1 MRNTLVTLAA
11 YQKAFLPAACPT
23 RTWSECTAR
32 DLMLTMRLWQISHL
46 KCLLFWWV
54 MSVASSCSGGGVA
67 WWVHSHGQCVHAYRA
82 VRIPIPSIVH

>member
-1 MRNTLVTLAA
+1 MRNTLATLTT
-11 YQKAFLPAACPT
+11 YQKAFLLAACPT

-54 MSVASSCSGGGVA
+54 MSVASSCSGG
-67 WWVHSHGQCVHAYRA
+67 
-82 VRIPIPSIVH
+82 